1 MRTALFLLLLLA
13 LAAVPGS
20 VYPQRSADPN
30 GVRLYFDQQPELAE
44 VLDTFQ
50 LFDVYTSVWFSAIYI
65 LLFVSLVGC
74 VLPRTKVHLNALRAK
89 PVKTPEF
96 LSRMP
101 VHVIGEKRVSLDAAM
116 EVLKQRGFR
125 VAKQENSV
133 SAEKG
138 YLKETGNLIFHYA
151 LLAVLIAVGV
161 GGGFSYSGQRVLVE
175 GETFVNNLASYDAFS
190 PGPLFFEEEL
200 QPYSLRLDKFNVLYV
215 GMAMATL
222 LSPAPLFICHRMAT

>member
-1 MRTALFLLLLLA
+1 MDSSSRFNPIFWLRWFWRQLTSMRTALFLLLLLA

-44 VLDTFQ
+44 VLDSFQ

-65 LLFVSLVGC
+65 LLFGSLVGC

-89 PVKTPEF
+89 PVKTPET

-101 VHVIGEKRVSLDAAM
+101 VHFVGEKQISLDSAF

-125 VAKQENSV
+125 VAKQGNSV

-151 LLAVLIAVGV
+151 LLAVLIAVV
-161 GGGFSYSGQRVLVE
+161 IVVYR
-175 GETFVNNLASYDAFS
+175 
-190 PGPLFFEEEL
+190 LFFL
-200 QPYSLRLDKFNVLYV
+200 QTEFEIAEAV
-215 GMAMATL
+215 
-222 LSPAPLFICHRMAT
+222 I